1 VWEDYGCHVMP
12 GWQHGTVGYHV
23 DDGTIFDARNETT
36 GKEIEDAM
44 AYRGDLIGCTV
55 KFDLATEGKVRVVFS
70 LNGKQITQ
78 EEISIH
84 NPNKKPLYPYIGMAH
99 KGIRVLAKMNC
110 SEGTNRVTACTF
122 EATGQEGRE
131 KIKMA
136 VEELDKLA
144 ETFQD
149 NVTNVKKEIFDV
161 RLELDIAGRELSL
174 LKSQI
179 CAHLNLIGPSS
190 LSVPV
195 MDSSITNSATSS
207 NFQRQNC
214 GEEELLNWH
223 LRAKFN
229 EKVHRLGNI
238 TSEGFDSLFDM
249 LRVVKEDG
257 ERHTLT
263 LKELRKEVEKSTD
276 AQRHLR
282 AVDVISTHGYSDPVI
297 SMSDNSCSTFKTD
310 VDV

>member
-1 VWEDYGCHVMP
+1 
-12 GWQHGTVGYHV
+12 
-23 DDGTIFDARNETT
+23 
-36 GKEIEDAM
+36 
-44 AYRGDLIGCTV
+44 
-55 KFDLATEGKVRVVFS
+55 
-70 LNGKQITQ
+70 
-78 EEISIH
+78 
-84 NPNKKPLYPYIGMAH
+84 
-99 KGIRVLAKMNC
+99 MNC

-136 VEELDKLA
+136 VKELDKLA

-149 NVTNVKKEIFDV
+149 NVTNVKKEIFDI
-161 RLELDIAGRELSL
+161 RHELDIAGREFSL

-179 CAHLNLIGPSS
+179 YAHLNLIGPSS
-190 LSVPV
+190 ISVPV

-223 LRAKFN
+223 LLARFN

-238 TSEGFDSLFDM
+238 ASEGFDSLFDM

-263 LKELRKEVEKSTD
+263 LKELRREVEKSTD
-276 AQRHLR
+276 AQ
-282 AVDVISTHGYSDPVI
+282 
-297 SMSDNSCSTFKTD
+297 
-310 VDV
+310 